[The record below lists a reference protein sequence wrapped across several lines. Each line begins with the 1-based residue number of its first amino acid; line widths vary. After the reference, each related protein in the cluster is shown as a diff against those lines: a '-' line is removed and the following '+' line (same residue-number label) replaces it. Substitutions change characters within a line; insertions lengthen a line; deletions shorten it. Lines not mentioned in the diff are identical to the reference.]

1 MKRRTKVVLST
12 LAAVAVVS
20 VSVLAAR
27 AFAGDSSAEEGPP
40 VVEVT
45 RGDLVERALATG
57 TIEPEVEVGVKSK
70 VSGVV
75 RAIFVEEGSF
85 VRAGQPLME
94 IRPDPTPVELVE
106 ARRQVELNGIEA
118 ADARR
123 DMERAEALVSRG
135 LAPAQDLDSARKRS
149 DEGALRVRMAQ
160 EKLQLLERGSTGG
173 PGGSESVVRA
183 PVDGYVLERLVET
196 GNPVVPLST
205 YQEGTVLMTM
215 ANMDQLIF
223 RGTVD
228 EIDVGKL
235 NEGMPVEIKIGALP
249 DARVRGVVRRISL
262 KARKEENATT
272 FPVEIALEETS
283 GATLRAGLSANAEIV
298 IRERKQVLT
307 VPERVV
313 TFAGDT
319 AWVDVQTATGPQKR
333 VIRTGLS
340 DALRVEVVSG
350 LRQGE
355 KVLEKPAK
363 TIE

>member
-1 MKRRTKVVLST
+1 MKRRAKLVLST
-12 LAAVAVVS
+12 LGGAAVVTA
-20 VSVLAAR
+20 LAAR
-27 AFAGDSSAEEGPP
+27 ALAGDAAAEEGPP
-40 VVEVT
+40 AVEVT
-45 RGDLVERALATG
+45 RGDLVERALAMG

-75 RAIFVEEGSF
+75 RAIFVQEGSF

-118 ADARR
+118 ANARR
-123 DMERAEALVSRG
+123 DLERQEALVSRG
-135 LAPAQDLDSARKRS
+135 LAPAQDLDNARKRS
-149 DEGALRVRMAQ
+149 DEAALRVRMAR
-160 EKLQLLERGSTGG
+160 EKLQLIERGSTGG
-173 PGGSESVVRA
+173 PGGAESVVRA

-215 ANMDQLIF
+215 ADMDRLIF

-235 NEGMPVEIKIGALP
+235 REGMPVEIKVGALP
-249 DARVRGVVRRISL
+249 DARIRGTVSRISL
-262 KARKEENATT
+262 KAKKEENATT
-272 FPVEIALEETS
+272 FPVEIELAETS

-298 IRERKQVLT
+298 IRERRGVLT
-307 VPERVV
+307 IPERVV
-313 TFAGDT
+313 TFSGDT
-319 AWVDVQTATGPQKR
+319 AWVEVPGAAGRERR
-333 VIRTGLS
+333 VVRTGLS
-340 DALRVEVVSG
+340 DALDVEVLAG
-350 LRQGE
+350 LKEGE
-355 KVLEKPAK
+355 KVLEKPTR

>member
-1 MKRRTKVVLST
+1 MKRRSKLVLST
-12 LAAVAVVS
+12 LAGAAV

-27 AFAGDSSAEEGPP
+27 AFAGDSSSEQSES

-45 RGDLVERALATG
+45 RGDLVERALAMG
-57 TIEPEVEVGVKSK
+57 TIEPEVEVAVKSK

-75 RAIFVEEGSF
+75 RAIMVEQGSF

-118 ADARR
+118 ANARR
-123 DMERAEALVSRG
+123 DLERQEALVSRG
-135 LAPAQDLDSARKRS
+135 LAPAQDLENARKRS
-149 DEGALRVRMAQ
+149 DEATLRVRMAQ

-173 PGGSESVVRA
+173 PGGTESVVRA

-215 ANMDQLIF
+215 ANMDRLIF

-235 NEGMPVEIKIGALP
+235 SEGMPVEIKIGALP

-262 KARKEENATT
+262 KAKKAENATT
-272 FPVEIALEETS
+272 FPVEITLEETS

-298 IRERKQVLT
+298 IRERRGVLT
-307 VPERVV
+307 LPERVV
-313 TFAGDT
+313 TFAGDST
-319 AWVDVQTATGPQKR
+319 WVNVQTPTGPQRR
-333 VIRTGLS
+333 VVRTGLS
-340 DALRVEVVSG
+340 DAVQVEVVSG
-350 LRQGE
+350 LEEGE
-355 KVLEKPAK
+355 KVLEKPTK
-363 TIE
+363 SIE

>member
-12 LAAVAVVS
+12 LAGAAVVS
-20 VSVLAAR
+20 ALAAR
-27 AFAGDSSAEEGPP
+27 AFAGDPSAGEGPP

-45 RGDLVERALATG
+45 RGDLVERALAMG

-106 ARRQVELNGIEA
+106 ARRQVELAGIEA
-118 ADARR
+118 ANARR
-123 DMERAEALVSRG
+123 DLERQDALVSRG
-135 LAPAQDLDSARKRS
+135 LAPAQDLENARKRS
-149 DEGALRVRMAQ
+149 DEAALRVRMAR

-215 ANMDQLIF
+215 ANMDHLIF
-223 RGTVD
+223 RGDVD

-235 NEGMPVEIKIGALP
+235 REGMPVEIKIGALP
-249 DARVRGVVRRISL
+249 DARVRGTVRRISL
-262 KARKEENATT
+262 KAKKEENATT

-298 IRERKQVLT
+298 VRERRGVLT

-313 TFAGDT
+313 TFSGDT
-319 AWVDVQTATGPQKR
+319 AWVSVQTPVGSEKR

-340 DALRVEVVSG
+340 DAIRVEVTAG
-350 LRQGE
+350 LKQGE
-355 KVLEKPAK
+355 RVLEKPTK
-363 TIE
+363 SVE

>member
-1 MKRRTKVVLST
+1 MKRRSKVVLSA
-12 LAAVAVVS
+12 LAGAAVVASALAV
-20 VSVLAAR
+20 R
-27 AFAGDSSAEEGPP
+27 AFARDGSEEEGPP
-40 VVEVT
+40 AVEVV

-106 ARRQVELNGIEA
+106 ARRQVELSGIEA
-118 ADARR
+118 ANARR
-123 DMERAEALVSRG
+123 DLERADALVSRG
-135 LAPAQDLDSARKRS
+135 LAPAQELDSARKRS
-149 DEGALRVRMAQ
+149 DEAALRLRMAR

-173 PGGSESVVRA
+173 PGGSEAVVRS

-196 GNPVVPLST
+196 GNPVVPLSS

-223 RGTVD
+223 RGAVD

-235 NEGMPVEIKIGALP
+235 REGMPVEIKIGALP

-262 KARKEENATT
+262 KARKEESATT

-319 AWVDVQTATGPQKR
+319 AWVSVQTTAGPQKR

-355 KVLEKPAK
+355 KVLEKPTK

>member
-12 LAAVAVVS
+12 LAGAAVVS
-20 VSVLAAR
+20 ALAAR
-27 AFAGDSSAEEGPP
+27 AFAGDPSAGEGPP
-40 VVEVT
+40 AVEVT
-45 RGDLVERALATG
+45 RGDLVERALAMG

-106 ARRQVELNGIEA
+106 ARRQVELAGIEA
-118 ADARR
+118 ANARR
-123 DMERAEALVSRG
+123 DLERQDALVSRG
-135 LAPAQDLDSARKRS
+135 LAPAQDLENARKRS
-149 DEGALRVRMAQ
+149 DEAALRVRMAR
-160 EKLQLLERGSTGG
+160 EKLQLLERGST
-173 PGGSESVVRA
+173 GGSESVVRA

-215 ANMDQLIF
+215 ANMDHLIF
-223 RGTVD
+223 RGDVD

-235 NEGMPVEIKIGALP
+235 REGMPVEIKIGALP
-249 DARVRGVVRRISL
+249 DARVRGTVRRISL
-262 KARKEENATT
+262 KAKKEENATT

-298 IRERKQVLT
+298 VRERRGVLT

-313 TFAGDT
+313 TFSGDT
-319 AWVDVQTATGPQKR
+319 AWVSVQTPVGSEKR

-340 DALRVEVVSG
+340 DAIRVEVTAG
-350 LRQGE
+350 LKQGE
-355 KVLEKPAK
+355 RVLEKPTK
-363 TIE
+363 SVE